1 MSALNQSTVIGVI
14 GAGAMGAGIA
24 QVAAQAGHQVKLYD
38 NREGVAQT
46 AIDSMAKQMAKLVE
60 RNKFTSEQ
68 VQQILARLSVANS
81 LDDLSDAG
89 LVVEAIVENI
99 DVKKAI
105 FDTLESVC
113 TANCIL
119 ASNTSSISVTR
130 LAAGMKYPARMVGM
144 HFFNPAPIMKL
155 VEVVSGLAT
164 DSDVAACVYET
175 ALNWGKKPVYA
186 ASTPGFI
193 VNRVARPF
201 YAESFRLRQ
210 EQVAD
215 CATLDTLL
223 KGAGGFRMGAF
234 ELTDMIGHDVNY
246 AVTCSVF
253 DAYYGDFRF
262 QPSLIQKD
270 LVDAGFLGRKTGQG
284 FYSYQEGAEKPEAQ
298 IVSVSSSTNASN
310 IQCEV
315 SEEIGH
321 LTGLVERL
329 SQAGIQVT
337 KASGLAKGY
346 LKIGSALLALT
357 DGRMACERA
366 KDEQLS
372 DLVLV
377 DLALD
382 YQSATHIA
390 LSRSASTSEEAFN
403 DVVQCLDQLGIKVS
417 EVVDSPALVV
427 MRTVAML
434 ANEAADAVLQG
445 VATAEGVDTAMCFG
459 VNYPKGPLAWAESI
473 GVADVETV
481 LRNLQ
486 LSYGE
491 DRYRPSLLIRRIAM
505 LEGSFHVQ

>member
-1 MSALNQSTVIGVI
+1 MPALKQSTVVGVI

-38 NREGVAQT
+38 NREGVAQS
-46 AIDSMAKQMAKLVE
+46 AIDIMAKQMAKLVE
-60 RNKFTSEQ
+60 RKKFTSEQ
-68 VQQILARLSVANS
+68 VQQILARLHVADS
-81 LDDLSDAG
+81 LNDLADAG

-113 TANCIL
+113 AANCIL
-119 ASNTSSISVTR
+119 ASNTSSISITR
-130 LAAGMKYPARMVGM
+130 LAAGMKHPERLVGM

-164 DSDVAACVYET
+164 DSKVATCIYET
-175 ALNWGKKPVYA
+175 AVNWGKKPVYA

-215 CATLDTLL
+215 CATLDALL

-284 FYSYQEGAEKPEAQ
+284 FYAYQEGAANPEAQ
-298 IVSVSSSTNASN
+298 VVSVSPSTDVSS
-310 IQCEV
+310 IKCEV
-315 SEEIGH
+315 SEDVGH
-321 LTGLVERL
+321 LAGLVERL
-329 SQAGIQVT
+329 SQAGIQVK

-346 LKIGSALLALT
+346 LKIGRALLSLT

-372 DLVLV
+372 NLVLV

-390 LSRSASTSEEAFN
+390 LSRSALTSQEAFN
-403 DVVQCLDQLGIKVS
+403 DVVQCLDLVGIKVS

-459 VNYPKGPLAWAESI
+459 LNYPKGPLAWADSV
-473 GVADVETV
+473 GVAEIETV
-481 LRNLQ
+481 LRHLQ
-486 LSYGE
+486 QSYGE
-491 DRYRPSLLIRRIAM
+491 DRYRPSLLVRRIAL
-505 LEGSFHVQ
+505 LEGGFHD

>member
-1 MSALNQSTVIGVI
+1 MSALKQNTVVGVI

-46 AIDSMAKQMAKLVE
+46 AIDSMARQLAKLVE
-60 RNKFTSEQ
+60 RKKFTAGQ
-68 VQQILARLSVANS
+68 VQQILARLEVANS
-81 LDDLSDAG
+81 LNDLADAG
-89 LVVEAIVENI
+89 LVVEAIVEKI

-113 TANCIL
+113 SADCIL
-119 ASNTSSISVTR
+119 ASNTSSISITR
-130 LAAGMKYPARMVGM
+130 LASGMKHPERMVGM

-186 ASTPGFI
+186 TSTPGFI

-215 CATLDTLL
+215 CATLDALL

-298 IVSVSSSTNASN
+298 VVFVSSSMHAGT

-315 SEEIGH
+315 SENVGH
-321 LTGLVERL
+321 LAGLVERL
-329 SQAGIQVT
+329 SQAGVQVT
-337 KASGLAKGY
+337 QVSGLAKGY
-346 LKIGSALLALT
+346 IRIGRALLALT

-377 DLALD
+377 DLALH
-382 YQSATHIA
+382 YQSATNIA
-390 LSRSASTSEEAFN
+390 LSRSASTSEETLN
-403 DVVQCLDQLGIKVS
+403 DVVQCLDLVGIKVS
-417 EVVDSPALVV
+417 EVMDSPALVV

-434 ANEAADAVLQG
+434 ANESADAVLQG

-459 VNYPKGPLAWAESI
+459 VNYPKGPLAWADSI
-473 GVADVETV
+473 GIAYVERV
-481 LRNLQ
+481 LRHLHQ
-486 LSYGE
+486 SYGE
-491 DRYRPSLLIRRIAM
+491 DRYRPSLLMRRTAM
-505 LEGSFHVQ
+505 LGESFHDQ